1 MKGKVEE
8 NQYSVFDAGYKFKLT
23 NFEGPLDLLLHL
35 IKESKMEIFDIKLS
49 EITEQYLLYME
60 SIDQLDMEKASDFI
74 EMAATL
80 IEIKSKQMLPKE
92 QIENPEEEDD
102 EAILLRRLKEY
113 KLFKEISEKMQE
125 VENVDRFYKKPDD
138 SVNDYRVIL
147 QNMEINGLLNAF
159 ADVLT
164 RITVE
169 EKKLEP
175 KKIQKDRWTVAEKII
190 AIKQR
195 VFADKKVKFTELF
208 DDNYTKGE
216 VINIFLALLE
226 LLKIGCI
233 KVEQKETYTNI
244 DIIANDE
251 YKGEES
257 IE

>member
-1 MKGKVEE
+1 MISKVEE

-35 IKESKMEIFDIKLS
+35 IKESKMEIFDIKIS
-49 EITEQYLLYME
+49 QITEQYLLYMDT
-60 SIDQLDMEKASDFI
+60 IDQLDMEKASDFI

-92 QIENPEEEDD
+92 VPENPDEEDD
-102 EAILLRRLKEY
+102 EAMLLRRLKEY
-113 KLFKEISEKMQE
+113 KLFKEISEKIQE
-125 VENVDRFYKKPDD
+125 VENVNRFYKQPDD

-175 KKIQKDRWTVAEKII
+175 KKIQKDRWTVAEKIV

-195 VFADKKVKFTELF
+195 VLTDKRVKFTQLF
-208 DDNYTKGE
+208 DENYTKGE

-226 LLKIGCI
+226 LLKIGCV
-233 KVEQKETYTNI
+233 KVDQKDTYTDI
-244 DIIANDE
+244 DIIANEE
-251 YKGEES
+251 YKGDEN